1 MVDPK
6 KIFENFEANAFDLV
20 RMLTKEESVSID
32 IRKNDVRITV
42 LHELGED
49 LSEQASYTWRSK

>member
-20 RMLTKEESVSID
+20 RMLTKEESVNID
-32 IRKNDVRITV
+32 IKKNDVTITV

-49 LSEQASYTWRSK
+49 ISEQASYTWRSK